1 MIAAVAREGC
11 NLIKRFDKNEK
22 NLDEIKKEV
31 DEIQNKVNKLAK
43 SYGSKRKN
51 FK

>member
-1 MIAAVAREGC
+1 MIATVAREGC
-11 NLIKRFDKNEK
+11 NLIKRFDKTEK

-31 DEIQNKVNKLAK
+31 DEIQNKLDKL
-43 SYGSKRKN
+43 SKQTR